1 MVFTTIDSCKQ
12 TYIEVCVRDK
22 PHDASVC
29 IVLVRMQCAQIRR
42 AIFSHIQR
50 EPLFMR
56 KNINFIQFKL
66 FLFLFVKI
74 KFYAVI

>member
-1 MVFTTIDSCKQ
+1 MISQYEMFENSSNKIKRNSPKKLMVFTTIDSCKQ
-12 TYIEVCVRDK
+12 IYIEVCVRDK

-50 EPLFMR
+50 EPL
-56 KNINFIQFKL
+56 
-66 FLFLFVKI
+66 
-74 KFYAVI
+74 